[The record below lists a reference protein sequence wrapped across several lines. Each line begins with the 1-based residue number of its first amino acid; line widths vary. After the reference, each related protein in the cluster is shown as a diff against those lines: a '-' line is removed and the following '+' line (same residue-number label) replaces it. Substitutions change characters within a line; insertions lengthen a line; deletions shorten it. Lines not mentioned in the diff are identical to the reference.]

1 MRELTTLWQSRRSR
15 VLGRQGPERCLLL
28 GEGPGPPPRPPP
40 HPPSLDDTPSLSPLL
55 QRHSCSRL
63 LFLGTQAT
71 SQSTLGHL
79 MGSGPRDMTAGDVCY
94 FQAWPRRACTSLRC
108 PSPPPVATFLEA
120 ARFRCCHCE
129 VESCPPRTRQSWCP
143 RQERALQ
150 REAAGSPGLAGW
162 RGSASAPL
170 TNTPQTPTLH
180 LPCWKVCLLLVPWNP
195 SDSPRSH
202 PQEEARLQ
210 RSSRRRLWHVALHRR
225 AQHDSLRPGL
235 TGATVQIRR
244 TSDANERHGLG
255 TEPWLADGTA
265 RFS

>member
-1 MRELTTLWQSRRSR
+1 MKGSYTLRELTTLWQSRRSR

-108 PSPPPVATFLEA
+108 PSPPCGHILGG
-120 ARFRCCHCE
+120 
-129 VESCPPRTRQSWCP
+129 
-143 RQERALQ
+143 RAFQMLSL
-150 REAAGSPGLAGW
+150 RGGELPAPHETELVPAAG
-162 RGSASAPL
+162 ASAPARGRRE
-170 TNTPQTPTLH
+170 PGARG
-180 LPCWKVCLLLVPWNP
+180 V
-195 SDSPRSH
+195 
-202 PQEEARLQ
+202 ARLSIGPPHEHTPDPD
-210 RSSRRRLWHVALHRR
+210 SSSALLE
-225 AQHDSLRPGL
+225 SLPPPRP
-235 TGATVQIRR
+235 VE
-244 TSDANERHGLG
+244 SE
-255 TEPWLADGTA
+255 
-265 RFS
+265 